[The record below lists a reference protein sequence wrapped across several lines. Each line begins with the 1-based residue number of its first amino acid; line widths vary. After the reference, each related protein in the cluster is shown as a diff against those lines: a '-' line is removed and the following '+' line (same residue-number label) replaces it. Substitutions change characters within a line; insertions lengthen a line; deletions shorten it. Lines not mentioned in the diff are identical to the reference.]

1 MSTASAG
8 LDVRVRLGLPF
19 HLCVPVSTSCCLRS
33 SGCSKLKSVS
43 KWPMGLS
50 HVCHSQV
57 GNRSRKLRHA
67 STVVADVVRA
77 LPTPVVVAPVM
88 HVDPIHVAKDVR
100 MKAVVKTVPRVVVTH
115 ALLTVAQRGRTT
127 AVLSAAM
134 MRVQHELPMAAVIHV
149 QREQERVNAA
159 HAMETIV
166 AQHALLMVAVTRVQH
181 VKAIRAQRAQVMHA
195 QRALPMVAVTHVRH
209 AMGKRHIVVRVP
221 MHVLHALEMLVLR
234 GLEMRVLHALRVH
247 GLSHAL
253 RAMVRHL
260 HAVQLVHVRVAHRAI
275 GRDHALAKRC

>member
-1 MSTASAG
+1 M
-8 LDVRVRLGLPF
+8 
-19 HLCVPVSTSCCLRS
+19 
-33 SGCSKLKSVS
+33 
-43 KWPMGLS
+43 
-50 HVCHSQV
+50 
-57 GNRSRKLRHA
+57 
-67 STVVADVVRA
+67 
-77 LPTPVVVAPVM
+77 
-88 HVDPIHVAKDVR
+88 KD
-100 MKAVVKTVPRVVVTH
+100 VVKTVPRVVVTH

-221 MHVLHALEMLVLR
+221 MLVLHA
-234 GLEMRVLHALRVH
+234 LEMRVLHALRVH